1 MVATS
6 MVEDYKSI
14 EENIVK
20 VLYSQIDLSLARA
33 RLLSA
38 DNYLI
43 DVDVDIDRYK

>member
-20 VLYSQIDLSLARA
+20 VLYSQILYYISNL
-33 RLLSA
+33 
-38 DNYLI
+38 
-43 DVDVDIDRYK
+43 DINLVGYTVKSVNKATI